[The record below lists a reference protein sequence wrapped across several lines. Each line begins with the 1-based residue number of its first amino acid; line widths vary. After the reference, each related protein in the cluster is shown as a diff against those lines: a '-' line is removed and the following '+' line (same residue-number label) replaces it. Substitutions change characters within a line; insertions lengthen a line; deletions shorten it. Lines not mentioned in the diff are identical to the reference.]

1 MSVQRSAV
9 SVQLSKAVLTALL
22 AALASGCAKRVGSS
36 KAPAPVRL
44 LTETAEQETAQFKES
59 REDVE
64 IDTRDHERTP
74 KVVARGETALL
85 PAEGL
90 IVKLYGDEGAQKG
103 FSVDNLILLEV
114 LGENGKVVN
123 RGAIGFSDLVLMGNE
138 RVDNIGRQAFNFEPG
153 EVALTSLLP
162 EHGFYR
168 LRATVLDYY
177 GIGRVTD
184 VWLHFSSAGG
194 STSGGSSDELR
205 GQ

>member
-1 MSVQRSAV
+1 MANASSFPRVILGV
-9 SVQLSKAVLTALL
+9 TL
-22 AALASGCAKRVGSS
+22 ALALSGCAKRVGST

-44 LTETAEQETAQFKES
+44 LTETAEAETATFKES

-64 IDTRDHERTP
+64 IDTRDHDRTP

-85 PAEGL
+85 PTEGL
-90 IVKLYGDEGAQKG
+90 LVKLYGDEAASKG

-114 LGENGKVVN
+114 LSENGKVVN
-123 RGAIGFSDLVLMGNE
+123 RAAIGFTDLVMIGNE
-138 RVDNIGRQAFNFEPG
+138 RVDNIGRQAFNFDPG
-153 EVALTSLLP
+153 EVQLTSLLP

-177 GIGRVTD
+177 GIGRNSD
-184 VWLHFSSAGG
+184 VWLVFSSTGEA
-194 STSGGSSDELR
+194 SSGGSDELR

>member
-1 MSVQRSAV
+1 MANASSFSRAV
-9 SVQLSKAVLTALL
+9 IVGLAV
-22 AALASGCAKRVGSS
+22 ALALSGCAKRVGST

-44 LTETAEQETAQFKES
+44 LTETAEAETASFKES

-64 IDTRDHERTP
+64 IDTRDHDRTP

-90 IVKLYGDEGAQKG
+90 VVKLYGDEAASKG

-114 LGENGKVVN
+114 LSENGKVVN
-123 RGAIGFSDLVLMGNE
+123 RAAIGFSDLVMMSSE

-153 EVALTSLLP
+153 EIQLSSLLP
-162 EHGFYR
+162 DHGFYR

-177 GIGRVTD
+177 GIGRNTD
-184 VWLHFSSAGG
+184 VWLVFSGAGEAQ
-194 STSGGSSDELR
+194 SGSSDELR

>member
-1 MSVQRSAV
+1 MANCAPLFRGVFLGCV
-9 SVQLSKAVLTALL
+9 VEL
-22 AALASGCAKRVGSS
+22 AAGCAKRVGAS

-44 LTETAEQETAQFKES
+44 LTEVAEQETANFKET
-59 REDVE
+59 RDDVE
-64 IDTRDHERTP
+64 IDTRDHDRTP

-90 IVKLYGDEGAQKG
+90 VVKLYGDEGAQKG
-103 FSVDNLILLEV
+103 FGVDNLILLEV

-123 RGAIGFSDLVLMGNE
+123 RGAIGFSDLVMMGSE

-177 GIGRVTD
+177 GIGRCTD
-184 VWLHFSSAGG
+184 VWLHFSATGEA
-194 STSGGSSDELR
+194 STGADSDSRL
-205 GQ
+205 